1 VHPRSRTFDAMKV
14 DVMNESV
21 RQVVESR
28 NVVVHHAGHVSQQY
42 LDACSPTR
50 YRIGDRI
57 VVSEWYLRK
66 ALSELAELSL
76 EVTTACRENTD
87 PGSRSDNVDI
97 GARQPKVTKPV
108 AFGPDLASA
117 PQHSEA

>member
-1 VHPRSRTFDAMKV
+1 MKV

-76 EVTTACRENTD
+76 EVTTACREKYR
-87 PGSRSDNVDI
+87 SRFQE
-97 GARQPKVTKPV
+97 RQRGYRGK
-108 AFGPDLASA
+108 AAEGY
-117 PQHSEA
+117 